1 LREKFNE
8 HEYFL
13 TYDQKSFLTLAAIL
27 CGCKAIILRE
37 EKIKEEW
44 NNAFTESSS
53 YSLKMTPTEYRLNN
67 PIQMFGVAYGL
78 EDIAWANSTIDL
90 ARGHLE
96 ELQKIDDKTVDQFI
110 EFWLTRTQ

>member
-1 LREKFNE
+1 
-8 HEYFL
+8 
-13 TYDQKSFLTLAAIL
+13 
-27 CGCKAIILRE
+27 
-37 EKIKEEW
+37 
-44 NNAFTESSS
+44 
-53 YSLKMTPTEYRLNN
+53 
-67 PIQMFGVAYGL
+67 MFGVAYGL